1 MHTSAR
7 HIASTHG
14 GPLLILASILLLLPG
29 CNRATTAPEA
39 PAEQAAQPPAVV
51 QDAAAPPAAAALA
64 AGDTTRALLYDGIQ
78 RDYILHIPSGYQAE
92 RSTPLVLAFHGLS
105 LDGSEMQRISQFN
118 DEADASGFLVAYPN
132 GAGKTASWNGGHC
145 CSDAAVNRVDDVGF
159 VRALI
164 GEISSLANI
173 DAKRIYA
180 TGFSNGAIFVYR
192 LACQLSDQIA
202 AVGPIAATQVTDD
215 QEACPAGRPIPIIH
229 FHGTAD
235 RMNAYEGGTV
245 ASGLEF
251 TSVPQAMAFWAQRN
265 GCPAEP
271 QSSQMGSIVHD
282 VYAPCTQDA
291 TVELYTI
298 TGGEHAWP
306 GGEAVSAQVGEPT
319 MEISATPL
327 MWAFFEA
334 HPLP

>member
-1 MHTSAR
+1 
-7 HIASTHG
+7 
-14 GPLLILASILLLLPG
+14 LLLPALLLLLLLG
-29 CNRATTAPEA
+29 CNRTTSVPA
-39 PAEQAAQPPAVV
+39 PASEEQVSESPAAQQPVEA
-51 QDAAAPPAAAALA
+51 QAGAP
-64 AGDTTRALLYDGIQ
+64 AGDGLAPGDTARTLTFDGIERQ
-78 RDYILHIPSGYQAE
+78 YILHVPSGHDAA
-92 RSTPLVLAFHGLS
+92 RPTPLVLAFHGLS
-105 LDGSEMQRISQFN
+105 LDGSEMQRISQLN
-118 DEADASGFLVAYPN
+118 EQADASGFFVAYPN
-132 GAGKTASWNGGHC
+132 GTGKTASWNGGHC
-145 CSDAAVNRVDDVGF
+145 CSDAAINRVDDVGF

-164 GEISSLANI
+164 AEISALANI
-173 DAKRIYA
+173 DTKRIYA

-202 AVGPIAATQVTDD
+202 AVGPIGATQVSDD
-215 QEACPAGRPIPIIH
+215 QEACPAGRAIPIIH

-251 TSVPQAMAFWAQRN
+251 VSVPQAIAYWVERN
-265 GCPAEP
+265 GCDAAP
-271 QSSQMGSIVHD
+271 QVTETGSIVHA
-282 VYAPCTQDA
+282 VYAACAQNA

-298 TGGEHAWP
+298 TDGEHAWP

-327 MWAFFEA
+327 MWEFFAA

>member
-14 GPLLILASILLLLPG
+14 GPLLVLASILLLLPG
-29 CNRATTAPEA
+29 CSRATSAPE
-39 PAEQAAQPPAVV
+39 EQAAEL
-51 QDAAAPPAAAALA
+51 PAAVQPAEVPAGAPLGP
-64 AGDTTRALLYDGIQ
+64 GDTTRTLTFDGIERQ
-78 RDYILHIPSGYQAE
+78 YILHVPSGYDAG
-92 RSTPLVLAFHGLS
+92 RPTPLVLAFHGLS

-132 GAGKTASWNGGHC
+132 GTGKTASWNGGHC

-202 AVGPIAATQVTDD
+202 AVGPIGATQVTSD

-251 TSVPQAMAFWAQRN
+251 TSVPQAMAYWAQRN

>member
-1 MHTSAR
+1 MHSSAR
-7 HIASTHG
+7 HIASIHG

-29 CNRATTAPEA
+29 CNRTTTAPAE
-39 PAEQAAQPPAVV
+39 PVEQAAQPAAAA
-51 QDAAAPPAAAALA
+51 QDSPAPPAAAELTS
-64 AGDTTRALLYDGIQ
+64 GDTTRTLLYDGIE
-78 RDYILHIPSGYQAE
+78 RRYILHVPSGYDAA
-92 RSTPLVLAFHGLS
+92 RPTPLVLAFHGLS

-118 DEADASGFLVAYPN
+118 DEADRSGFFVAYPN
-132 GAGKTASWNGGHC
+132 GTGQTASWNGGHC

-164 GEISSLANI
+164 DEIASLANI
-173 DAKRIYA
+173 DTKRIYA

-192 LACQLSDQIA
+192 LACQLSDRIA
-202 AVGPIAATQVTDD
+202 AVGPVGATQVIND
-215 QEACPAGRPIPIIH
+215 QEACPAGRSIPIIH

-235 RMNAYEGGTV
+235 RMNAYDGGTV

-251 TSVPQAMAFWAQRN
+251 VSVPQAMAYWAERN
-265 GCPAEP
+265 GCPAAPARSE
-271 QSSQMGSIVHD
+271 SGKIVHD
-282 VYAPCTQDA
+282 VYGPCTQQA
-291 TVELYTI
+291 AVELYTV
-298 TGGEHAWP
+298 TDGEHAWP

-327 MWAFFEA
+327 MWEFFKA